1 MTLVGGYHEATG
13 WLHNQSL
20 LLSRSS
26 VHSISN
32 MEQEGSTYECKYENN
47 LLITSDTLLLFI
59 HPFVAAV
66 LAGIT
71 YCAPCQ

>member
-32 MEQEGSTYECKYENN
+32 MEQEGSTYE
-47 LLITSDTLLLFI
+47 F
-59 HPFVAAV
+59 